1 MERGDKSWQT
11 ITKKKNSIKNNHEYP
26 RSMGIDPGGGG
37 GVQGTYKG
45 SFCLFSPYF

>member
-11 ITKKKNSIKNNHEYP
+11 ITHTKNSIKKNHEYP
-26 RSMGIDPGGGG
+26 RSRGIDPGGGGGG

-45 SFCLFSPYF
+45 SFC